1 MKINTMQGMVTRF
14 RNLAGMIL
22 CACFTIFLLTT
33 CRKTDYHGFRL
44 KDRQFVKEINAE
56 CLVFE
61 HEKSGAR
68 LMKIT
73 NDDPNKTFCIAFRT
87 FPESDDGSPH
97 IMEHSVL
104 NGSKNFPVKSPFDVL
119 SKGSLSTFLNAFT
132 SNDFTMYPV
141 ASMNEKDY
149 FNLMHVYLDAVFNP
163 LIYTDPRIMQQEG
176 WHFEMNDPKGP
187 LTYKGVVYNEMKGS
201 FSDPQEELNYL
212 VYRNLFPDNNYRF
225 ESGGYPAA
233 IPQLSNAKFIDFH
246 KKYYHPEN
254 SYIFVYGNGDL
265 DKELAF
271 IDSAYLSGYT
281 KTGNQPSIEDQKPF
295 PAMKEVSDQYP
306 VMEGADMK
314 GQSYLALDWVIGH
327 SSDLTQ
333 TMSLDVLA
341 EALVNQESAPIRL
354 ALQKAGIGQ
363 DVSASSSNLKQNV
376 FEIVVRGANPG
387 DQQKFRE
394 VVFSTLKEIEQKGLD
409 KNDLEGIINRM
420 EFRLR
425 EGDDAQKGLTYLMQ
439 SIQSWFFKD
448 DPISGMRYEAPL
460 AEVKRSLSSD
470 YLEKFVRQHFLDNP
484 HALLTSLDPKPG
496 LESER
501 NRQTESELAGIKATL
516 PADSLERIIKA
527 SQDLLAYQQREDTP
541 EALATIPL
549 LKTSDIDPKAIWYDV
564 KKDSMEGVPIL
575 FHETFTNNVNYIRYY
590 FDMRVL
596 PQELIPYG
604 ALLSNIL
611 GIMNTKNFS
620 YAALTQAL
628 NRNTGGFD
636 VSVGTQAVNLDD
648 NQLIPLLT
656 LSTKAM
662 PDKLDKLWELS
673 LEVLNN
679 TRFDD
684 PERLKTVLTR
694 HQSQLEE
701 SVKSDGYSVAGRR
714 APSYFSK
721 QGVFNQLTSGLD
733 YYRFI
738 TEILKSKGTNYTEVT
753 TNLQKTARLL
763 FARENMV
770 FAFTCDEKGAPDV
783 RKGIKVLAAG
793 LKSEKQAL
801 QTWNL
806 EPVKKNEG
814 LMAPS
819 KVQYVV
825 AGYDYKKLGYTWN
838 GKMRV
843 LSQVLSTDWLQQQ
856 IRVIGGAYGGWSS
869 ISPGGQ
875 MTFNS
880 YRDPNLRETIDNYA
894 GTVVYLEKFSAGET
908 DMTRYIIGTIAGID
922 QPLTPSGEGDR
933 AFGYYFTR
941 RTAAEIQADRDAVL
955 STTADDI
962 RKFAPMVKEV
972 LGQKAWCVYGNAE
985 KLKKDKD
992 LFNSLVGLD

>member
-1 MKINTMQGMVTRF
+1 MKNLFIKGADSHI
-14 RNLAGMIL
+14 RNFTGLIL
-22 CACFTIFLLTT
+22 FASMAIFLLTT
-33 CRKTDYHGFRL
+33 CTKTDYHGFRL
-44 KDRQFVKEINAE
+44 KDRQFVKELNAE
-56 CLVFE
+56 CMVFE

-68 LMKIT
+68 LMKIS
-73 NDDPNKTFCIAFRT
+73 NEDPNKTFCITFRT

-132 SNDFTMYPV
+132 SKDFTMYPV

-201 FSDPQEELNYL
+201 FSDPQEELNYQ

-225 ESGGYPAA
+225 ESGGYPPA
-233 IPQLSNAKFIDFH
+233 IPQLTNSKFIEFH

-254 SYIFVYGNGDL
+254 SYILVYGNGNL
-265 DKELAF
+265 EKELAF
-271 IDSAYLSGYT
+271 IDSAYLSGYS
-281 KTGNQPSIEDQKPF
+281 KTGHQPSIEDQKPF
-295 PAMKEVSDQYP
+295 PAMKEVLAQYP
-306 VMEGADMK
+306 VMEGADQN

-327 SSDLTQ
+327 SSDLAL
-333 TMSLDVLA
+333 TMSLDVLT
-341 EALVNQESAPIRL
+341 EALVNQESAPVRL

-363 DVSASSSNLKQNV
+363 DVSASSSNFKQNV
-376 FEIVVRGANPG
+376 FEIIVRGANPG

-394 VVFSTLKEIEQKGLD
+394 VVFNTLNDIAQKGLD

-448 DPISGMRYEAPL
+448 DPISGLRYEAPL
-460 AEVKRSLSSD
+460 AEVKRSLTSD
-470 YLEKFVRQHFLDNP
+470 YMEQFIRKHFLGNQ
-484 HALLTSLDPKPG
+484 HILLTSLDPKPG

-501 NRQTESELAGIKATL
+501 NRQTEAELAGIKASL
-516 PADSLERIIKA
+516 SADSLERIVKA

-541 EALATIPL
+541 EALATIPM
-549 LKTSDIDPKAIWYDV
+549 LKISDIDPKAIWYEV
-564 KKDSMEGVPIL
+564 KADSLDGVPVL
-575 FHETFTNNVNYIRYY
+575 SHQTFTNNVNYIRYY

-611 GIMNTKNFS
+611 GIMNTKNYTYS
-620 YAALTQAL
+620 AMAQAL

-636 VSVGTQAVNLDD
+636 VSISTQTVNMDD
-648 NQLIPLLT
+648 DQLVPRIA

-662 PDKLDKLWELS
+662 TDKLDKLWELS

-701 SVKSDGYSVAGRR
+701 AVKSDGYSVAGRR

-738 TEILKSKGTNYTEVT
+738 TDIVKSKDSTFAELA
-753 TNLQKTARLL
+753 TNLQKAASLL
-763 FARENMV
+763 FTRDNMV
-770 FAFTCDEKGAPDV
+770 LAFTCDEKGAQDV
-783 RKGIKVLAAG
+783 RKGVKVMAAG
-793 LKSEKQAL
+793 LKTEKKTLQA
-801 QTWNL
+801 WNL

-814 LMAPS
+814 MMAPS

-825 AGYDYKKLGYTWN
+825 AGYDYKKLGYAWN

-843 LSQVLSTDWLQQQ
+843 LSQVLSTDWLQQR

-875 MTFNS
+875 MLFNS
-880 YRDPNLRETIDNYA
+880 YRDPNLRETMI
-894 GTVVYLEKFSAGET
+894 
-908 DMTRYIIGTIAGID
+908 
-922 QPLTPSGEGDR
+922 
-933 AFGYYFTR
+933 
-941 RTAAEIQADRDAVL
+941 
-955 STTADDI
+955 
-962 RKFAPMVKEV
+962 
-972 LGQKAWCVYGNAE
+972 
-985 KLKKDKD
+985 
-992 LFNSLVGLD
+992 